1 MRKDILPGREPK
13 LIGDKIISVCEPML
27 EGNEAKYVADCIRS
41 TWISSAGSYVTR
53 FEEKFSAACGTRYA
67 VACSSG
73 TAALHLALA
82 AIEIGKEDE
91 VIIPAFTMIS
101 TALAVTY
108 TGARAVLVDAEPRTW
123 NMDCD
128 LIEEKMTK
136 KTKAIMPVHTYGNPA
151 IMNRILEIARKHKV
165 CVIEDAAEAHGA
177 EYKGKKVGSIGDIG
191 CFSFYANKII
201 TTGEGGILV
210 TNNEQVAKTSRKL
223 RDMYFSDERHF
234 YHRRIGFNYR
244 MTNLQAAVGLAQ
256 TERFDEFVKTRRE
269 NAMLYASL
277 LKSIVGLS
285 LMPETPSAKS
295 VYWMYSILVEDDF
308 PLTRDQLR
316 KQLADNGIETRSFF
330 VPMHLQPVYLN
341 IYKGEKYPVAEELC
355 RKGMYLPSA
364 SGLTK
369 EEIAYVVDTIK
380 DCAG

>member
-108 TGARAVLVDAEPRTW
+108 TGARAVLVDAEARTW

-151 IMNRILEIARKHKV
+151 IMDRILEIARKHKV

-177 EYKGKKVGSIGDIG
+177 EYKGKKVGGIGDIG

-210 TNNEQVAKTSRKL
+210 TNNEQVAQTSRKL

-316 KQLADNGIETRSFF
+316 KRLADNGIETRSFF